1 MERLV
6 NWVIHYFFE
15 PVVVP
20 VFLNS
25 IFPNM
30 SLVTRLFTQ
39 DSIYN
44 SSRYL
49 LFRLNLPTE
58 PSKISSHAKYLL
70 YLAMVGIY
78 YSIDVLT
85 WFNFPKIYIY
95 YLFTFIT
102 SPVILD
108 GFLNHQFWILELLEK
123 TQKKILN
130 YLTSV
135 CLANSLNHFCIK
147 SLNSNPLIS
156 ANELDDVMTMQ
167 NMSYIWTFLKI
178 LLITSLIK
186 YLESSK
192 YVYGKILQ
200 VLYDR
205 GNLIQIPQYQRS
217 MILDSQVQNPKET
230 LSKIVARRKWHY
242 FYDPSVLNLV
252 IKVYQQQEGSF
263 LQDVLARLRTRIL
276 QFFTLWTLHG
286 FIPIPFLAFL
296 FRLKD
301 TYPQNLIIPLTD
313 AMLLILCSM
322 GGGRI
327 NGGGVN
333 GIVGVNG
340 INSYIP
346 NNYPVIIAFFSEFCT
361 YLDNGVTRH
370 ILNMIRIK
378 VPDIVYM
385 LTYQNKYNMYLFMS
399 VPVINLMSQL
409 ENPYMMGFLPIIAKY
424 NFIYL
429 YMLSFGYWSNYNFAH
444 LSVLAGILY
453 VVTNLFNLRHVPG
466 RNVNMRVISSYWSD
480 SDEKK

>member
-1 MERLV
+1 M
-6 NWVIHYFFE
+6 
-15 PVVVP
+15 
-20 VFLNS
+20 
-25 IFPNM
+25 
-30 SLVTRLFTQ
+30 
-39 DSIYN
+39 
-44 SSRYL
+44 
-49 LFRLNLPTE
+49 
-58 PSKISSHAKYLL
+58 
-70 YLAMVGIY
+70 
-78 YSIDVLT
+78 
-85 WFNFPKIYIY
+85 
-95 YLFTFIT
+95 
-102 SPVILD
+102 
-108 GFLNHQFWILELLEK
+108 LEK

-135 CLANSLNHFCIK
+135 CLANSLNHFCIR

-217 MILDSQVQNPKET
+217 MILDSQIQNPKET

-263 LQDVLARLRTRIL
+263 LQDVLARFRTRVL

-301 TYPQNLIIPLTD
+301 QYPQNLIIPLVD
-313 AMLLILCSM
+313 AALLIACSM
-322 GGGRI
+322 GR
-327 NGGGVN
+327 NYV
-333 GIVGVNG
+333 
-340 INSYIP
+340 P
-346 NNYPVIIAFFSEFCT
+346 PNYPVLIAFFSEFCT

-370 ILNMIRIK
+370 MINMIRIK
-378 VPDIVYM
+378 VPDLVYM
-385 LTYQNKYNMYLFMS
+385 LTYQNKYNMYLLIS
-399 VPVINLMSQL
+399 VPVVNLMSQM
-409 ENPYMMGFLPIIAKY
+409 ENPYMMGFLPILAKY

-429 YMLSFGYWSNYNFAH
+429 YMLSFGYWSSYNFMH

-453 VVTNLFNLRHVPG
+453 VVTNLFNFRHVPG
-466 RNVNMRVISSYWSD
+466 QSVNMKVISSYWSD

>member
-1 MERLV
+1 MERIV

-25 IFPNM
+25 VFPSM
-30 SLVTRLFTQ
+30 SLVARLFTQ
-39 DSIYN
+39 DGIYN

-49 LFRLNLPTE
+49 LYRLSLPTE

-70 YLAMVGIY
+70 YLVVAVAY
-78 YSIDVLT
+78 YGLDVLT

-108 GFLNHQFWILELLEK
+108 GFLNHQYWILELLEK

-135 CLANSLNHFCIK
+135 CLANSLNHFCIQ

-156 ANELDDVMTMQ
+156 ASELDDVMTMQ

-192 YVYGKILQ
+192 YVYGRILQ
-200 VLYDR
+200 ILYDR

-242 FYDPSVLNLV
+242 FYDPNVLNLV
-252 IKVYQQQEGSF
+252 IKVYQQQQGSF
-263 LQDVLARLRTRIL
+263 LQEVFNRFQTRVL
-276 QFFTLWTLHG
+276 QFFTLWTLYN
-286 FIPIPFLAFL
+286 FIPIPFLALL

-301 TYPQNLIIPLTD
+301 KYPRNLIIPLADTI
-313 AMLLILCSM
+313 LLLLFP
-322 GGGRI
+322 G
-327 NGGGVN
+327 
-333 GIVGVNG
+333 
-340 INSYIP
+340 
-346 NNYPVIIAFFSEFCT
+346 YPLTIAFFSEFCT

-370 ILNMIRIK
+370 MINMIKIK
-378 VPDIVYM
+378 VPDIAYT
-385 LTYQNKYNMYLFMS
+385 LTYQNKYNMYLTVS
-399 VPVINLMSQL
+399 VPVVHLMSRMGS
-409 ENPYMMGFLPIIAKY
+409 PYILGFLPIIAKY

-429 YMLSFGYWSNYNFAH
+429 YMLVFGYWSNYDLGH
-444 LSVLAGILY
+444 LSILAGILY
-453 VVTNLFNLRHVPG
+453 VITNMFNFHNVPG
-466 RNVNMRVISSYWSD
+466 RNVNMKVIGSYWSD
-480 SDEKK
+480 PKATKSL

>member
-1 MERLV
+1 MERFV

-20 VFLNS
+20 VLLNS

-30 SLVTRLFTQ
+30 SLVTRLFSQ

-108 GFLNHQFWILELLEK
+108 GFLTQQFWILEMLEK

-135 CLANSLNHFCIK
+135 CLANSLNHFCIR

-217 MILDSQVQNPKET
+217 MILDSQIQNPKET

-263 LQDVLARLRTRIL
+263 LQDVLARFRTRVL

-301 TYPQNLIIPLTD
+301 QYPQNLIIPLID
-313 AMLLILCSM
+313 AALLIGCSI
-322 GGGRI
+322 GS
-327 NGGGVN
+327 NYV
-333 GIVGVNG
+333 
-340 INSYIP
+340 P
-346 NNYPVIIAFFSEFCT
+346 PNYPVFIAFFSEFCT

-370 ILNMIRIK
+370 MINIIRIK
-378 VPDIVYM
+378 VPDLLYM
-385 LTYQNKYNMYLFMS
+385 LTYQNKYNMYLLMS
-399 VPVINLMSQL
+399 VPVVNLMSQM
-409 ENPYMMGFLPIIAKY
+409 ENPYMMGFLPIVAKY

-429 YMLSFGYWSNYNFAH
+429 YMLSFGYWSNYNFMH

-453 VVTNLFNLRHVPG
+453 VVTNLFNFRHVPG
-466 RNVNMRVISSYWSD
+466 QSVNMKVISSYWSD

>member
-20 VFLNS
+20 VLLNS
-25 IFPNM
+25 IFPSM
-30 SLVTRLFTQ
+30 SLVTRLFSQ

-70 YLAMVGIY
+70 YLVMVGIY

-108 GFLNHQFWILELLEK
+108 GFLTQQFWILEMLEK

-135 CLANSLNHFCIK
+135 CLANSLNHFCIR

-217 MILDSQVQNPKET
+217 MILDSQIQNPKET

-263 LQDVLARLRTRIL
+263 LKDVLARFRTRVL

-301 TYPQNLIIPLTD
+301 QYPQNLIIPLLD
-313 AMLLILCSM
+313 AALLIGCSI
-322 GGGRI
+322 GRYY
-327 NGGGVN
+327 V
-333 GIVGVNG
+333 
-340 INSYIP
+340 P
-346 NNYPVIIAFFSEFCT
+346 PNYPVLIAFFSEFCT

-370 ILNMIRIK
+370 MINMIRIK
-378 VPDIVYM
+378 VPDLVYM
-385 LTYQNKYNMYLFMS
+385 LTYQNKYNMYLLMS
-399 VPVINLMSQL
+399 VPVVNLMSQM
-409 ENPYMMGFLPIIAKY
+409 ENPYMMGFLPIVVKY

-429 YMLSFGYWSNYNFAH
+429 YMLSFGYWSSYNFMH

-453 VVTNLFNLRHVPG
+453 VVTNLFNFRHVPG
-466 RNVNMRVISSYWSD
+466 QSVNMKVISSYWSD